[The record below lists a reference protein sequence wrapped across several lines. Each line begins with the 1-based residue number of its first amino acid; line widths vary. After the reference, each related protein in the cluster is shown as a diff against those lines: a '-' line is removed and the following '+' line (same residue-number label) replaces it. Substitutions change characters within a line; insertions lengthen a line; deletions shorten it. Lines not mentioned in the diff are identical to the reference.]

1 MLCVMNNL
9 KHTVFKKL
17 RGSWLHAVQS
27 VSRNLA
33 LQGSTVVSNLHIASP
48 SHLIK
53 GLICPYFIDKVQ
65 RQPWIQQP
73 SQNPIAVTLQSY
85 SHYSILPLICKQ
97 TLARVNFSITNTL
110 RSVPFL
116 SRNTVS
122 QRLNVPQR
130 RVAMGLIST
139 DMPWESYYFASL
151 LGVNLD
157 TDTKEATIPLGKK
170 KEATRTYL
178 STTSSKMVWTLCLL
192 K

>member
-9 KHTVFKKL
+9 KHTVFRKL

-48 SHLIK
+48 RHLIK
-53 GLICPYFIDKVQ
+53 GLICPYFIDKVL

-85 SHYSILPLICKQ
+85 SHYSILPLMCKQ
-97 TLARVNFSITNTL
+97 TLARVNFYITNTL

-122 QRLNVPQR
+122 KRLNVPQR

-139 DMPWESYYFASL
+139 VGSQFRHRHKRGYDSF
-151 LGVNLD
+151 
-157 TDTKEATIPLGKK
+157 GKK
-170 KEATRTYL
+170 KKKRGNKNL
-178 STTSSKMVWTLCLL
+178 SVYYIFKNGVDIVSP
-192 K
+192 